1 MNKQSANEQTY
12 GNHNHTQREKTTAVL
27 LVNPSDV
34 ARTLYAFENAIDLN
48 RNRIPTKMLLDGE
61 EVRK

>member
-1 MNKQSANEQTY
+1 MNKQSANEQAY
-12 GNHNHTQREKTTAVL
+12 GNHNHTQREKTTADL
-27 LVNPSDV
+27 LANPSDV
-34 ARTLYAFENAIDLN
+34 VRTLHVFEYAIDLN